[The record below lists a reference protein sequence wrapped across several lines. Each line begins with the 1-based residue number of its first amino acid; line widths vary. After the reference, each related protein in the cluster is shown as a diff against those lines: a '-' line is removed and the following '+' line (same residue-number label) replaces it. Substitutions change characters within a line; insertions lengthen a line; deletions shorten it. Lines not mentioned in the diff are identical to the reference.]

1 MKDTNKVALAMRVQK
16 LLDQNS
22 KRYRYFHGLI
32 FFRPNKTVGIAFMS
46 CGITGL
52 LAANALPYDDLAT
65 SSLVLSSSIAVVYAA
80 FHLVSSSKYS

>member
-1 MKDTNKVALAMRVQK
+1 MNNTNRVTRALRVQK

-22 KRYRYFHGLI
+22 RRYRYFHGLI

-65 SSLVLSSSIAVVYAA
+65 PPLVLFSAIAVMYAA